1 MNKQIT
7 VAGKTYKV
15 YTETNERG
23 VLYVMFE
30 RGVEGTM
37 DYSKSG
43 QNVRSWE
50 TVERVVEKMIK
61 EKESAAKY
69 AAYRE
74 EIKSIPKEVRHLDPR
89 FRYFRRKVYG
99 IAMYFADPWSPT
111 GVSNM
116 GGYSEEE
123 FAAAGLANF
132 GVAQRNDF

>member
-1 MNKQIT
+1 MNKKLT
-7 VAGKTYKV
+7 VAGTEWNV
-15 YTETNERG
+15 FTETNEKG
-23 VLYVMFE
+23 TLYVFFE
-30 RGVEGTM
+30 SGVVGTKE
-37 DYSKSG
+37 YNKTG
-43 QNVRSWE
+43 LNVRDWE
-50 TVERVVEKMIK
+50 TVEEIEEKMIK
-61 EKESAAKY
+61 QIESSAAY

-74 EIKSIPKEVRHLDPR
+74 EIRSIPKEVRHLDPR
-89 FRYFRRKVYG
+89 FRYFRRKCYG